1 MSNTTTRR
9 TFLASTAAATLL
21 PALPALADGHSPA
34 IVEMVNVH
42 PENKRLRNAFYP
54 RVMAVEVGTTVKFQ
68 STDRGHNSA
77 AVEGMIPEG
86 VEEWNGKINED
97 IEVTF
102 DTPGVYGYKC
112 TPHVASGMVAL
123 IFVKGEG
130 MLDNLEAAQG
140 VRQRGKAKSTFEDLW
155 EEAAEMGLL
164 DGSAA

>member
-1 MSNTTTRR
+1 MSNSTTRR
-9 TFLASTAAATLL
+9 TFLASTAAMTLL
-21 PALPALADGHSPA
+21 PALPALADGHGPTV
-34 IVEMVNVH
+34 VEMVNVH

-54 RVMAVEVGTTVKFQ
+54 RVLAVEPGTTVKFQ

-77 AVEGMIPEG
+77 AIDGMIPEC
-86 VEEWNGKINED
+86 VEAWDGKINDD

-130 MLDNLEAAQG
+130 MLDNLEDAQG

-164 DGSAA
+164 DESAA